1 MHKNEVLSDTTWN
14 KTFWIVWR
22 MCGSYLHYIYAWVR
36 NIETARGWEQEQ
48 DTRLSIWITLFRFL
62 SVGYLMMLAK
72 RVRHE
77 NWVRVN
83 GVKGKI
89 WGGKPAEG
97 AVLPQRPCGLQWTP
111 HKCLKQEGTKEVG
124 NPVVHA
130 LVQILNICRVIAG
143 CKLLHQEWETATRRQ
158 TVLMVKHL
166 HKSHPMWIC
175 LSLWEKKGV
184 SKPNREGRTERMY
197 WELIMWFLFFSP
209 FLYSCTVIT
218 CL

>member
-1 MHKNEVLSDTTWN
+1 MLD
-14 KTFWIVWR
+14 
-22 MCGSYLHYIYAWVR
+22 
-36 NIETARGWEQEQ
+36 
-48 DTRLSIWITLFRFL
+48 IWWCWQR
-62 SVGYLMMLAK
+62 

-130 LVQILNICRVIAG
+130 FVQILNICRVIAG

-175 LSLWEKKGV
+175 LSLWEKKGG

-209 FLYSCTVIT
+209 FYIAAQWLHVCSWGLLANFSNPSQLMVSLSLSLSFFSCVFQQLVFLLLFFLHGCVT
-218 CL
+218 CESSCSVA